1 MVSLAE
7 EATAT
12 TEGSEALENVKHERF
27 AVLVAT
33 GKSASLAYSKVYG
46 TTGSVSDC
54 NGSRLQRKA
63 EVSARIRHLQAQ
75 MAHKLVMDGR
85 EMLEFLTEVKRTPVG
100 NVTAMSPLC
109 ERRKVD
115 KEGNE
120 EIWMPSKLGAV
131 QLAAKLQ
138 GLLVDRQQVDVSGRI
153 DVVVTEERRVQLIEM
168 RKSALEGGE

>member
-1 MVSLAE
+1 
-7 EATAT
+7 
-12 TEGSEALENVKHERF
+12 
-27 AVLVAT
+27 
-33 GKSASLAYSKVYG
+33 
-46 TTGSVSDC
+46 
-54 NGSRLQRKA
+54 
-63 EVSARIRHLQAQ
+63 